1 MRESSVSL
9 EAINTVE
16 SLHNF
21 IVIMKYQTIM
31 FNDNFFHWRNLL
43 QYFKKPYKPIS
54 VRKKSLFCTV
64 TSTNDMRQ
72 IPKNQISVTE
82 SSITNYKTFIRLHID
97 YDDVI
102 YHLAFNESFHQ
113 RLESIQAITEVIRGT
128 VGEAF
133 SRIRVGN
140 LENKTPA

>member
-1 MRESSVSL
+1 
-9 EAINTVE
+9 
-16 SLHNF
+16 
-21 IVIMKYQTIM
+21 
-31 FNDNFFHWRNLL
+31 
-43 QYFKKPYKPIS
+43 
-54 VRKKSLFCTV
+54 
-64 TSTNDMRQ
+64 MRQ
-72 IPKNQISVTE
+72 TPKNQISVTE

-102 YHLAFNESFHQ
+102 YHFAFNESFHQ

-128 VGEAF
+128 VVEAF